1 MIGQMGMTQEREAI
15 VYSVKVEEVHSGDD
29 LILMVDLG
37 IDNLYKRVRVRLAGV
52 DCPDAYRAAPET
64 EAGRVRDAVREI
76 TRGECR
82 AKVHQ
87 QGGRGG
93 WLVTLLYKTSEGVF
107 TSINDQL
114 VTEGHVYTSHI
125 QKRA

>member
-1 MIGQMGMTQEREAI
+1 MGQERDAI

-37 IDNLYKRVRVRLAGV
+37 IDNLYKRVRARLAGV
-52 DCPDAYRAAPET
+52 DCPDAYRAAPDT
-64 EAGRVRDAVREI
+64 VAGKVRDSVREI
-76 TRGECR
+76 TRAECR

-93 WLVTLLYKTSEGVF
+93 WLVTLMYKTPDSAF
-107 TSINDQL
+107 ISLNDKL
-114 VTEGHVYTSHI
+114 ITDGYVYTSHI